1 MNFKSRLQKDKT
13 LHGIAD
19 GMQKYRRF
27 GPEIIFEAL
36 HCTTKFE
43 VFSQQQYFKI
53 LDRKNE
59 FSCLT
64 NKELG
69 R

>member
-1 MNFKSRLQKDKT
+1 MNLKTPKSKT

-36 HCTTKFE
+36 HCTYDE
-43 VFSQQQYFKI
+43 IRSV
-53 LDRKNE
+53 
-59 FSCLT
+59 
-64 NKELG
+64 
-69 R
+69 